1 MPQDRESGNRA
12 RLWGYKMAKIVAD
25 DLGATLINPGRSNEA
40 MWDNRRILI
49 KAAHRD
55 TPQIGATLATLNRV
69 SAVIAAL
76 QVKDKDYTLHEVS
89 SEWFI
94 QHMSPSQS
102 PKASHVM
109 MVNCSKVRE
118 EGKELGPMKEL

>member
-12 RLWGYKMAKIVAD
+12 RLWGRKMARTVAD
-25 DLGATLINPGRSNEA
+25 ALGATLINPGFSNEA
-40 MWDNRRILI
+40 MWNGRRILI

-55 TPQIGATLATLNRV
+55 TPQIGATFATLNRV

-94 QHMSPSQS
+94 QHMSPSRS

-118 EGKELGPMKEL
+118 EGKKLGPMKES